1 MNINVK
7 GEERLIK
14 DLIIQPFFLV
24 AIFITAYS
32 ASYVSNEEGMGL
44 RIAMLHPSLTWRGGA
59 ERQLLNLAT
68 ELQKTGYDVEIFTSA
83 VNKRCYPESQKNL
96 KINVIQAPNAK
107 TQIDA
112 SQKRTAANRL
122 AGRFRTY
129 TYDLPAMYYLGKK
142 IPKGFDVIN
151 NHNFP
156 TEWAAFFAK
165 RKLKAPIV
173 WMCNEP
179 PFWFSD
185 PLKRRGLGKI
195 NLPLFEGLDKVA
207 VDYIDTIVVLS
218 SIARQRVQQAYGRS
232 SLIVHS
238 GVQTDLLHKASG
250 NEVRRKYGLE
260 NDFVLLQVGNI
271 ARDKCQK
278 DSILTLHYLSK
289 KHENIKL
296 VFDGEGPREELV
308 ALSKRLGVES
318 KLLFMHSCSD
328 EELAEVYAAC
338 DVFVFPA
345 QITWGLAVVEAMAAS
360 KPVVVSSNSGASEII
375 RNGENGFVVEEPNAG
390 NMALQIERLI
400 LDNELRRKI
409 GANAYEF
416 TKKILSWKIYAKNM
430 ETIFK
435 QTIDNFS

>member
-1 MNINVK
+1 MIN
-7 GEERLIK
+7 
-14 DLIIQPFFLV
+14 D
-24 AIFITAYS
+24 
-32 ASYVSNEEGMGL
+32 
-44 RIAMLHPSLTWRGGA
+44 
-59 ERQLLNLAT
+59 
-68 ELQKTGYDVEIFTSA
+68 
-83 VNKRCYPESQKNL
+83 
-96 KINVIQAPNAK
+96 
-107 TQIDA
+107 
-112 SQKRTAANRL
+112 
-122 AGRFRTY
+122 
-129 TYDLPAMYYLGKK
+129 
-142 IPKGFDVIN
+142 
-151 NHNFP
+151 HNFP

-289 KHENIKL
+289 
-296 VFDGEGPREELV
+296 
-308 ALSKRLGVES
+308 
-318 KLLFMHSCSD
+318 
-328 EELAEVYAAC
+328 
-338 DVFVFPA
+338 
-345 QITWGLAVVEAMAAS
+345 
-360 KPVVVSSNSGASEII
+360 
-375 RNGENGFVVEEPNAG
+375 
-390 NMALQIERLI
+390 NM
-400 LDNELRRKI
+400 KI
-409 GANAYEF
+409 
-416 TKKILSWKIYAKNM
+416 
-430 ETIFK
+430 
-435 QTIDNFS
+435 